1 MLPALAIT
9 FLLLQA
15 APAAGLPTVDALV
28 AKNIAARGGQ
38 ERLLAVK
45 TQRLTGRMTI
55 APGTEAPITIEMKRP
70 NKVRLEFRFQGYVGV
85 QAFDGETAWHVL
97 PFRGKDEAEILDKRE
112 TEALRQQAD
121 FDGPLVGWRDKGLKV
136 ELVGQETYQDAPAYR
151 LRVTFPDGSLKD
163 LWLDAAKGLERK
175 SESMRRVGGETLVG
189 ESLVE
194 DYRDV
199 QGLMMP
205 HAFENGPKNAVDR
218 QKLTLTKIELNP
230 ELDDARFSMPKPP
243 SN

>member
-1 MLPALAIT
+1 MLLV
-9 FLLLQA
+9 LQTV
-15 APAAGLPTVDALV
+15 PTAGLPPVDERV
-28 AKNIAARGGQ
+28 AKNVAARGGL

-45 TQRLTGRMTI
+45 TLRLTGRMTI
-55 APGTEAPITIEMKRP
+55 APGREAPITIEMKRP

-97 PFRGKDEAEILDKRE
+97 PFRGTDDAELLDKRE

-121 FDGPLVGWRDKGLKV
+121 FDGPLVGWRDKGLKLEV
-136 ELVGQETYQDAPAYR
+136 VGQETYAGAPAFR

-163 LWLDAAKGLERK
+163 LWLDAAQGLERK

-189 ESLVE
+189 ESRVE

-199 QGLMMP
+199 QGLLMP

-218 QKLTLTKIELNP
+218 QKLTITKIELNP
-230 ELDDARFSMPKPP
+230 ELDDARFALPKAPAP
-243 SN
+243 KQE